1 MWAIDVYVELKSELM
16 KFKASF
22 YDKIRNCPEV
32 AILNENRNSLV

>member
-1 MWAIDVYVELKSELM
+1 MWAMDVYLELKSELM

-32 AILNENRNSLV
+32 AMLNETVIT